1 MKTMGKQRVFLRF
14 TIRKLRAEFDGETQ
28 AVCGALI
35 PELEELHQKAIK
47 KCEKAQKEKHKIR
60 WVHVFP

>member
-1 MKTMGKQRVFLRF
+1 MHAPLPYLFRLPFEM
-14 TIRKLRAEFDGETQ
+14 RAEFDGETQ

-47 KCEKAQKEKHKIR
+47 KCEKAQKEKHKIQ
-60 WVHVFP
+60 WAYVNP